1 MTGEVKREW
10 ASAKS
15 ETRFGLYRGPDILIG
30 SKTSVRL
37 RLGVRKAIPTSHCQH
52 NLRREKFN
60 YQQIYREG
68 DFAIYKQTWKGN
80 EHSAVF
86 EVIRIRQRE
95 GFRIGGRF
103 VEPAEVYPGSEAWS
117 VDGFTLTDKD
127 AAFAKLMVSDNSV
140 GNIRRRNRSL
150 YKRWE
155 KARHFDLRPHG
166 HP

>member
-1 MTGEVKREW
+1 MNGPSPRAKRD
-10 ASAKS
+10 SAFIGDPIYSSAPKARRTA
-15 ETRFGLYRGPDILIG
+15 EAG
-30 SKTSVRL
+30 SKKGNSYKPL
-37 RLGVRKAIPTSHCQH
+37 PTQ
-52 NLRREKFN
+52 LRRKKFN

-68 DFAIYKQTWKGN
+68 DVAIYKQIWKGN

-103 VEPAEVYPGSEAWS
+103 VEPAEVYPGSEAWG

-150 YKRWE
+150 VQKMGEGSPFRSPTS
-155 KARHFDLRPHG
+155 RTPLNG
-166 HP
+166 